1 MHGNWERNFGD
12 LSGCDSMGVLKGA
25 AVHKALLKKGFITAP
40 GKQKHIRYQFC
51 DGEKRSSVRT
61 HLSHNGQELSDS
73 LQQLMAAQVH
83 LSKAEFLAMVSC
95 TIGHADLVKTYTENG
110 LLKR

>member
-1 MHGNWERNFGD
+1 
-12 LSGCDSMGVLKGA
+12 MGVLKGA

-73 LQQLMAAQVH
+73 LQQLMASQIH
-83 LSKAEFLAMVSC
+83 LSKAEFLAMISC
-95 TIGHADLVKTYTENG
+95 TINHEDLVKKYTDFG
-110 LLKR
+110 LLKK